1 MEISAEMVKELR
13 VKTGTGIMDCKRAL
27 QETSGDFEKAVDLLR
42 QKGVSTTRK
51 RSSKAA
57 SEGQIAAYI
66 HGDGKIGVL
75 VEVNSETDFVARTEG
90 FRSFVREIAMQIAAA
105 NPLYIKREDVPQE
118 VLERE
123 ISIFRAQSLEQGKP
137 EKVVE
142 RIVEGKVKKY
152 FQEVCLMEQS
162 YIRDDKKTVQD
173 LLNELISSLGE
184 NINIRRFCRY
194 QLGRTEENM

>member
-1 MEISAEMVKELR
+1 VEISAEMVKELR

-27 QETSGDFEKAVDLLR
+27 QETSGDFEKALDLLR

-142 RIVEGKVKKY
+142 RIVEGKLNKY
-152 FQEVCLMEQS
+152 FQEVCLMEQP

-194 QLGRTEENM
+194 QLGKTEENM